1 MQYAY
6 ELCAWCP
13 GGEGGR
19 LFFVWVEGGEVF
31 ECGWRSEEDAFGF
44 DSVECVVCA
53 LYREL
58 DAVGRVFCGLDG
70 AGEEDIRLQ
79 ELKSSF
85 VQKAVILTDGAE

>member
-1 MQYAY
+1 M
-6 ELCAWCP
+6 
-13 GGEGGR
+13 EGR
-19 LFFVWVEGGEVF
+19 EVF
-31 ECGWRSEEDAFGF
+31 RGWGRSEEDLFGF
-44 DSVECVVCA
+44 DGVERVVCA